1 MIFIATAIEL
11 EARPFIE
18 KLNLKKNTDHHLYN
32 IYTGGDFALIV
43 TGVGK
48 IASAM
53 AVTYMLNNYPAP
65 DFFVN
70 AGMAAGDE
78 EVGVYLINS
87 IKDLG
92 SNRCVYPAMLYDIN
106 LPEKPLCSS
115 DRVLSAEEVKN
126 GYLYDMEGIGFFLAA
141 CKYLTNDRIIL
152 IKYIS
157 DNGMT
162 DGNLSKER
170 IESAIIKS
178 SSEVAEKIKEFIM
191 FKKEP
196 RTTLVDKAKFDAFAD
211 YYLMSITSRHDLL
224 KLLTYAEYLG
234 RDPKHLLLI
243 NETVAKASRKQAGVR
258 FIEELKN
265 ELLP

>member
-18 KLNLKKNTDHHLYN
+18 KLNLKKNPDHHLYN

-53 AVTYMLNNYPAP
+53 AVTYMLSHFPVP

-78 EVGVYLINS
+78 GVGIYLINS

-92 SNRCVYPAMLYDIN
+92 SERSVYPAMLLDID

-115 DRVLSAEEVKN
+115 DRVLSPDEVKK

-141 CKYLTNDRIIL
+141 SKYLTNDRIL
-152 IKYIS
+152 LFKYIS
-157 DNGMT
+157 DNGIA
-162 DGNLSKER
+162 DGNLSRER
-170 IESAIIKS
+170 IESAITES
-178 SSEVAEKIKEFIM
+178 SALVAEKIKDLTM
-191 FKKEP
+191 YKKEMK
-196 RTTLVDKAKFDAFAD
+196 TTLVDKARFDAFAD
-211 YYLMSITSRHDLL
+211 YYLMSTTSRKDLL
-224 KLLTYAEYLG
+224 KLLTYAQFIG
-234 RDPKHLLLI
+234 RDPRHLLLI
-243 NETVAKASRKQAGVR
+243 NETVAKASRKQAGIR